1 MELEECENNFNYDGE
16 PFDIHLKSTKNV
28 VRGMYWLPKNSTI
41 KRIIIF
47 VHGMNASIVSERD
60 SATFYNQRETAFFGA
75 DHIGHGKSDG
85 FPASCSIEEIIEETV
100 EIVKLA
106 HKLYPNI
113 PIYLQGHSLGGL
125 TVVGATLLHSDIL
138 LQNNVKGIIVIAPFM
153 SACPKQPLSIYISTI
168 LYILYKL
175 YPLCKL
181 PMGSMAFDESV
192 PKEYVEKITSHS
204 KADGF
209 VTARMLMS
217 CYIMVSK
224 LQGLASKWPKNLPML
239 FEQGDSDELVTA
251 NINIDFAKEIQ
262 ELGVPV
268 TICVYKNAGHQ
279 VLRSK
284 VRGQCLR
291 DILSFIDKLEK

>member
-1 MELEECENNFNYDGE
+1 MELEECENNFDYDGTA
-16 PFDIHLKSTKNV
+16 FDIHLKTTKNV
-28 VRGMYWLPKNSTI
+28 VRGMYWVPKSTKP

-60 SATFYNQRETAFFGA
+60 SATFFTEREAAFFGA

-85 FPASCSIEEIIEETV
+85 FPASCSIEEIIDETIEV
-100 EIVKLA
+100 VKIA
-106 HKLYPNI
+106 HKLFPSI

-125 TVVGATLLHSDIL
+125 TAVGVTLLHSDIL
-138 LQNNVKGIIVIAPFM
+138 LSSNVKGIIVIAPFM
-153 SACPKQPLSIYISTI
+153 SACPKQPLSIYITTL
-168 LYILYKL
+168 LYVLYKL

-181 PMGSMAFDESV
+181 PMGDIAFDDGI
-192 PKEYVEKITSHS
+192 PKEYVEKMNKSA
-204 KADGF
+204 KADGY

-217 CYIMVSK
+217 GYIMVSR
-224 LQGLASKWPKNLPML
+224 LQGLAANWPKELPLL
-239 FEQGDSDELVTA
+239 FQQGDCDDLVTPS
-251 NINIDFAKEIQ
+251 INIDFAKEIQ

-268 TICVYKNAGHQ
+268 TLCVYKNAGHQ

-284 VRGQCLR
+284 FRGQCLR